1 MLKLVPPILT
11 PELLY
16 ALASMGHGDELA
28 LVDAHFP
35 ADRIA
40 AQGGGRL
47 VRMPGLQTQVVL
59 SAVLAVLPLDDFEPC
74 CAWSMQVVGDS
85 EAVPPAVA
93 QFQHLLREQGRGMDS
108 LERHAFYTRAT
119 AARLLV
125 QTGDLRTYA
134 NVLLRKGV
142 LAVQQ

>member
-1 MLKLVPPILT
+1 MLKLVPP
-11 PELLY
+11 LLSPDLLF

-59 SAVLAVLPLDDFEPC
+59 EAVLAVLPLDDFEPS
-74 CAWSMQVVGDS
+74 CAWSMQVVGQS
-85 EAVPPAVA
+85 EAVPPAVG
-93 QFQHLLREQGRGMDS
+93 QFRHLLREQGRGVDS
-108 LERHAFYTRAT
+108 LERQTFYARAT

-142 LAVQQ
+142 LAVQE